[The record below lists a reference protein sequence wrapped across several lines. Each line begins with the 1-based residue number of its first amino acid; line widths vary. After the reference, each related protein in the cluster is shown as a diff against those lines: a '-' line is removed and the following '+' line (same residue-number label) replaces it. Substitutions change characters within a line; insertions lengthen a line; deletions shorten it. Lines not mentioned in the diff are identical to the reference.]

1 MATSPHICEAHLELN
16 SALHRH
22 GSREDMEVLFEK
34 LLVVKGSSAALRYSC
49 RYDRIVSSAGKV
61 VPRYLAKT

>member
-1 MATSPHICEAHLELN
+1 
-16 SALHRH
+16 
-22 GSREDMEVLFEK
+22 MEVLFEK